1 MARWLLICR
10 GPLSFFVTPAHCVLV
25 LLFYLHATLAAGTL
39 FLHVVWGINLRSL
52 NKLSIRIFSTLVKG
66 LEEVGDSKRIAAND
80 TFMAVVVECI
90 GQHAEGR
97 VFSVAHYGEEAGDA
111 MRDPDVTF
119 LVGENGKV
127 HPLTFRNDY
136 FGAEEVAVELHAD
149 GKLRVDEQVMYVLVD
164 FCNGWMKSINEQ
176 QELGIV

>member
-1 MARWLLICR
+1 MD
-10 GPLSFFVTPAHCVLV
+10 
-25 LLFYLHATLAAGTL
+25 
-39 FLHVVWGINLRSL
+39 
-52 NKLSIRIFSTLVKG
+52 G
-66 LEEVGDSKRIAAND
+66 LEEVGDSKRIATND
-80 TFMAVVVECI
+80 SFMAVVVECI
-90 GQHAEGR
+90 GLHAKGR
-97 VFSVAHYGEEAGDA
+97 VFSVAHYGELHGDL

-127 HPLTFRNDY
+127 YPSTFRNDY

-149 GKLRVDEQVMYVLVD
+149 GKLRVDEQVLYVLVD

>member
-1 MARWLLICR
+1 M
-10 GPLSFFVTPAHCVLV
+10 H
-25 LLFYLHATLAAGTL
+25 
-39 FLHVVWGINLRSL
+39 SL
-52 NKLSIRIFSTLVKG
+52 NKLSSRIFSSLAKG
-66 LEEVGDSKRIAAND
+66 LGEIGESKRISEND
-80 TFMAVVVECI
+80 SFMAVVVECI
-90 GQHAEGR
+90 GLHAKGR
-97 VFSVAHYGEEAGDA
+97 VFSVAHYGEQNGDL

-149 GKLRVDEQVMYVLVD
+149 GKLRVDEQVLYVLVD